1 MACVF
6 RLCGEPNARFAAGS
20 FSVLYPAWTPFLM
33 FAFGTIAVRLHLP
46 RARGS
51 KKIPILHLL
60 KSIFMQLQKALIYSI
75 IFVIFLLGVYE
86 IKSDNVRD
94 FALYKNTSEPIYIVI
109 PGDWLVI
116 GAIGLFLIISHTFNK
131 IKN

>member
-1 MACVF
+1 
-6 RLCGEPNARFAAGS
+6 
-20 FSVLYPAWTPFLM
+20 
-33 FAFGTIAVRLHLP
+33 
-46 RARGS
+46 
-51 KKIPILHLL
+51 
-60 KSIFMQLQKALIYSI
+60 MQLQKALIYSI